1 MGTVSDLTFLKTF
14 ASNDA
19 AKITKYVTM
28 FLNAAGPSL
37 KQMKEQVA
45 SGDWKSL
52 KTSAHSLKSQLKYM
66 GVASG
71 VELAYAIE
79 SSAGEGQNL
88 DQIPGILEKLE
99 NVVNTASEELKA
111 ALASL

>member
-37 KQMKEQVA
+37 TQMKEQVA
-45 SGDWKSL
+45 ANDWKSL

-66 GVASG
+66 GVVSG

-79 SSAGEGQNL
+79 SSAGESQNL
-88 DQIPGILEKLE
+88 DQIPDLLQKLE
-99 NVVNTASEELKA
+99 NVVNTASDELKA
-111 ALASL
+111 ELTTL

>member
-1 MGTVSDLTFLKTF
+1 MEQVSDLTFLKTF
-14 ASNDA
+14 TSNDS
-19 AKITKYVTM
+19 AKITKYVNM

-37 KQMKEQVA
+37 AQMKEQVA
-45 SGDWKSL
+45 GSDWKSL

-66 GVASG
+66 GVATG

-88 DQIPGILEKLE
+88 DQIPGMLEKLE
-99 NVVNTASEELKA
+99 GVVNTASNELKA
-111 ALASL
+111 AIGSL

>member
-1 MGTVSDLTFLKTF
+1 MAPVSDLTFLRTF

-19 AKITKYVTM
+19 AKITKYVNM

-37 KQMKEQVA
+37 TQMKQQA
-45 SGDWKSL
+45 QARDWSAL

-66 GVASG
+66 GVATG

-79 SSAGEGQNL
+79 TGAGEGQNL
-88 DQIPGILEKLE
+88 DQLPAMIEKLE
-99 NVVNTASEELKA
+99 GVVNAASEELRA
-111 ALASL
+111 ALAAL